1 MKKQDAKK
9 FEACLRELYG
19 ERWEYKWKLHDTGFT
34 LTLDVQFSGMT
45 PEKLEMIEKYNQMMK
60 EMREGKQ

>member
-34 LTLDVQFSGMT
+34 LTLDVQFSSVT
-45 PEKLEMIEKYNQMMK
+45 PEVLEVLEKYNQMMK
-60 EMREGKQ
+60 EMRGGK

>member
-34 LTLDVQFSGMT
+34 LTLDVQFSSVT
-45 PEKLEMIEKYNQMMK
+45 PEVLEVLEKYNQMMG
-60 EMREGKQ
+60 EMRKDKQ

>member
-1 MKKQDAKK
+1 MKKQDAEK

-19 ERWEYKWKLHDTGFT
+19 ERGEYKWKLHDTGFS
-34 LTLDVQFSGMT
+34 LTLDVQFGGMT

-60 EMREGKQ
+60 EMRKDKQ